1 MKKKEI
7 KTDTYKKI
15 IIVANILAIIF
26 ATIILIT
33 NINKNYAEVTL
44 RKNDKTIFSIA
55 DLTLGDKLKF
65 KSTEKEV
72 KKELGSPK
80 KEKKYEKNSYRYKEL
95 EYKGLKLILRENYND
110 YILVK
115 AEITKKK
122 YKTSRNIKVGDKILK
137 VMKKYKIENKKGT
150 YMYGNY
156 STDALSE
163 SEIED
168 RIYLGVRGKNEI
180 AYINRDEIIDGEK
193 PNIAKLELSY
203 KYGKVTKI
211 LWSYDFE

>member
-15 IIVANILAIIF
+15 IIVASILAIIF

-44 RKNDKTIFSIA
+44 RKNDKTIFSIG
-55 DLTLGDKLKF
+55 DLTLGKKLKF
-65 KSTEKEV
+65 MSTEEEV
-72 KKELGSPK
+72 KKELGNPK
-80 KEKKYEKNSYRYKEL
+80 KERKYEKNSYKYKEL
-95 EYKGLKLILRENYND
+95 EYKGLKIVLRENYD
-110 YILVK
+110 YYILVR

-122 YKTSRNIKVGDKILK
+122 YGTSRDIKVGDKILK
-137 VMKKYKIENKKGT
+137 VMKKYRIENKTGT

-156 STDALSE
+156 SIDALNE
-163 SEIED
+163 SEIDD

-193 PNIAKLELSY
+193 PNIAKLEISY
-203 KYGKVTKI
+203 KHGRVTKI
-211 LWSYDFE
+211 VWSYDFE

>member
-15 IIVANILAIIF
+15 IIVASVLAIIF

>member
-15 IIVANILAIIF
+15 IIVASVLAIIF

-95 EYKGLKLILRENYND
+95 EYKGLKIILRENYND
-110 YILVK
+110 YILVR

-122 YKTSRNIKVGDKILK
+122 YKTSRDIKVGDKILK
-137 VMKKYKIENKKGT
+137 VMKKYKVENKKGT

-156 STDALSE
+156 SIDALSE

-168 RIYLGVRGKNEI
+168 RIYLGVRGKNEV

-193 PNIAKLELSY
+193 PNIAKLEISY
-203 KYGKVTKI
+203 KHGRVTKI
-211 LWSYDFE
+211 VWSYDFE

>member
-15 IIVANILAIIF
+15 IIVASILAIIF

>member
-15 IIVANILAIIF
+15 IIVASVLAIIF

-44 RKNDKTIFSIA
+44 RKNDKTIFTIG
-55 DLTLGDKLKF
+55 DLTLGKKLKF

-80 KEKKYEKNSYRYKEL
+80 KESKYEKNSYRYKEL

-110 YILVK
+110 YILVR

-122 YKTSRNIKVGDKILK
+122 YGTSRDIKVGDKILK
-137 VMKKYKIENKKGT
+137 VMKKYKVENKKGT

-156 STDALSE
+156 SIDALSE

-168 RIYLGVRGKNEI
+168 RIYLGVRGKNEV

-193 PNIAKLELSY
+193 PNIAKLEISY
-203 KYGKVTKI
+203 KHGRVTKI
-211 LWSYDFE
+211 VWSYDFE

>member
-15 IIVANILAIIF
+15 IIVASVLAIIF

-44 RKNDKTIFSIA
+44 RKNDKTIFTIG
-55 DLTLGDKLKF
+55 DLTLGKNLKF
-65 KSTEKEV
+65 KSTEKKV

-110 YILVK
+110 YILVR

-122 YKTSRNIKVGDKILK
+122 YGTSRDIKVGDKILK
-137 VMKKYKIENKKGT
+137 VMKKYKVENKKGT

-156 STDALSE
+156 SIDALSE

-168 RIYLGVRGKNEI
+168 RIYLGVRGKNEV

-193 PNIAKLELSY
+193 PNIAKLEISY
-203 KYGKVTKI
+203 KHGRVTKI
-211 LWSYDFE
+211 VWSYDFE

>member
-15 IIVANILAIIF
+15 IIVASVLAIIF

-44 RKNDKTIFSIA
+44 RKNDKTIFTIG
-55 DLTLGDKLKF
+55 DLTLGKNLKF

-110 YILVK
+110 YILVR

-122 YKTSRNIKVGDKILK
+122 YGTSRDIKVGDKILK
-137 VMKKYKIENKKGT
+137 VMKKYKVENKKGT

-156 STDALSE
+156 SIDALSE

-168 RIYLGVRGKNEI
+168 RIYLGVRGKNEV

-193 PNIAKLELSY
+193 PNIAKLEISY
-203 KYGKVTKI
+203 KHGRVTKI
-211 LWSYDFE
+211 VWSYDFE